1 MRAWDDLSPFPMLLP
16 SWVPGVVAGIASLHL
31 IQKLLFPYFWA
42 DLRYLLKVLLY
53 GLRVESY
60 RQRGKIVTVLDK
72 FVKLAE
78 KQPHKAFLICDGKVL
93 SYQDV
98 DRRSNR
104 VAQVF
109 LHHSTLK
116 KGDTVAL
123 LMGNEPD
130 FIHVWFG
137 LAKLG
142 CVVAFLN
149 FNVRSRSL
157 LHCVSSCEPKIL
169 IVGADLLGTLEE
181 ILPNLQKDI
190 SVWVMTKDSTS
201 PSVHSLLD
209 KMEDASEDPVPVSRR
224 SASNLKSSVLYIF
237 TSGTTGLPKAAVISH
252 MQILKAAAG
261 LWAFGAT
268 SEDIIYITLPLYHSA
283 ASLLGIGG
291 CIELGATCVLR
302 KKFSA
307 SQFWSDCK
315 KYNVTV
321 IQYIGELCRYL
332 CSQPVKDGEKNHK
345 VRLAVGNGVRNDVWR
360 EFLDRFGA
368 VKICEFYG
376 ATEGNIC
383 FMNHTGKIGSV
394 GRTNFF
400 YKSLR
405 RIKVVT
411 ENQIQRG
418 DTQPHLSYVDM
429 FFFPFDLIKYDF
441 QKDEPIRNK
450 HGWCEKVKKGEAGL
464 LISQVS
470 AKNPFFGYAG
480 NKRHTE
486 KKLLSEVFKKG
497 DLYFNT
503 GDLMVQDHENFLYFW
518 DRIGDT
524 FRWKGENVATTE
536 VSDVIVMLDFIQ
548 EANVYG
554 VSVPDHE
561 GKAGMV
567 SLILKQNRAMDLE
580 QMYKQVVT
588 YLPGYACPLFLR
600 VQETMEMTGT
610 FKQQKFRLVEEG
622 FNPSTITDPLYFLD
636 NSKQA
641 YILLTE
647 EVYERILFG
656 QIKL

>member
-1 MRAWDDLSPFPMLLP
+1 MLP
-16 SWVPGVVAGIASLHL
+16 SWIPGAAAGIVSLHF

-42 DLRYLLKVLLY
+42 DLRYLMKVLMY
-53 GLRVESY
+53 GLRVEMY
-60 RQRGKIVTVLDK
+60 RLQGRIVTVLDK

-78 KQPHKAFLICDGKVL
+78 KQPHKPFLIYEGKVYT
-93 SYQDV
+93 YQDV

-109 LHHSTLK
+109 LQHEVLK
-116 KGDTVAL
+116 KGDTVAM

-169 IVGADLLGTLEE
+169 VVGA
-181 ILPNLQKDI
+181 
-190 SVWVMTKDSTS
+190 
-201 PSVHSLLD
+201 
-209 KMEDASEDPVPVSRR
+209 
-224 SASNLKSSVLYIF
+224 
-237 TSGTTGLPKAAVISH
+237 
-252 MQILKAAAG
+252 
-261 LWAFGAT
+261 
-268 SEDIIYITLPLYHSA
+268 
-283 ASLLGIGG
+283 
-291 CIELGATCVLR
+291 GATCVLK

-332 CSQPVKDGEKNHK
+332 CSQPVKEGEKNHK

-383 FMNHTGKIGSV
+383 FMNHTGKIGSI

-400 YKSLR
+400 YKL
-405 RIKVVT
+405 
-411 ENQIQRG
+411 
-418 DTQPHLSYVDM
+418 
-429 FFFPFDLIKYDF
+429 FFPFDLIKYDF

-464 LISQVS
+464 LISKVT
-470 AKNPFFGYAG
+470 AKTPFFGYAG

-486 KKLLSEVFKKG
+486 NKLLCEVFKKG

-503 GDLMVQDHENFLYFW
+503 GDLLVQDHENFLYFW

-536 VSDVIVMLDFIQ
+536 VSDVIAMLDFIQ

-561 GKAGMV
+561 GKAGMA
-567 SLILKQNRAMDLE
+567 SLILKQNMSLDLE
-580 QMYKQVVT
+580 QMHKQVVT
-588 YLPGYACPLFLR
+588 YLPSYACPLFLR
-600 VQETMEMTGT
+600 VQEKMEMTGT
-610 FKQQKFRLVEEG
+610 FKQQKFRLVDEG

-636 NSKQA
+636 NSKKA
-641 YILLTE
+641 YVLLTK
-647 EVYERILFG
+647 EVHEMILSG
-656 QIKL
+656 KVKL